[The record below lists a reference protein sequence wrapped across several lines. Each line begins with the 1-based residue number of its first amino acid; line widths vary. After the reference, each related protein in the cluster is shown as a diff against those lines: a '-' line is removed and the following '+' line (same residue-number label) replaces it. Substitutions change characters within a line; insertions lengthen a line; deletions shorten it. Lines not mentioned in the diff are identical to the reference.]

1 MIDFEQ
7 LTRNMKGDV
16 MTDSLHQMIY
26 ATDASAYREM
36 PIAVVYPRDASDV
49 KECIKFAR
57 KNGITLIAAVMAAP
71 DPKTRFRDA
80 AALLNYGFSKCT
92 LYLDEAL
99 EPLKPQKIRR
109 GVKQEVTLVYKNKF
123 RYLSTDGTKPDH
135 VKKKVILPKEHTA
148 PVIKGEKAGEQEY
161 YQDGKKLGSI
171 DILYGETVKR
181 AGYYDWLK
189 RTVQAVLL

>member
-1 MIDFEQ
+1 
-7 LTRNMKGDV
+7 
-16 MTDSLHQMIY
+16 
-26 ATDASAYREM
+26 
-36 PIAVVYPRDASDV
+36 
-49 KECIKFAR
+49 
-57 KNGITLIAAVMAAP
+57 MAFQNVP
-71 DPKTRFRDA
+71 
-80 AALLNYGFSKCT
+80 Y
-92 LYLDEAL
+92 EAL
-99 EPLKPQKIRR
+99 KPLKPQKIRR